1 MGTVT
6 IINRST
12 LTDGAA
18 VARIGLYM
26 QGKREAAQT
35 GGIYI
40 SQVSIAGYGDKQKF
54 FVTEG
59 AHG

>member
-12 LTDGAA
+12 LIDGAA

-26 QGKREAAQT
+26 QGKRDIAET

-40 SQVSIAGYGDKQKF
+40 SQMSIAGYGDKQKF
-54 FVTEG
+54 LVTEG
-59 AHG
+59 ADG